1 MECNG
6 HCKQYY
12 FPQSLL
18 FSIDFL
24 SIRNNVSS
32 RSLLKQT
39 LTGVSSRMHS
49 GAYVRI
55 ILYLSNVRHS
65 RKKRKIRIRNTVKL
79 LCSQAS
85 FGQHN

>member
-39 LTGVSSRMHS
+39 LPGVSSRMHS
-49 GAYVRI
+49 GAYHVRI
-55 ILYLSNVRHS
+55 ILYLSNVRLQE
-65 RKKRKIRIRNTVKL
+65 RKKSFETVIH
-79 LCSQAS
+79 
-85 FGQHN
+85 FGTQKA